1 MELRCLFLAAILVI
15 VPASSGTADELPLW
29 ESGLG
34 LSGLSMPDY
43 RGSDEQRSYVLPLP
57 YLIYRGEI
65 LRSDRK
71 GIYGHVFETDRVQ
84 LNISMDAS
92 VPVKSDRNAARNRMP
107 DLDATVQIGPA
118 LEICLVK
125 NCESDSIVQFRLPI
139 RAVVATD
146 ISHADGRGF
155 IANPQL
161 NFDFTK
167 IGSGRGWNLG
177 FAFGPLFATEQYHRY
192 YYDVSPDYAESGVRS
207 AYASRAGYSGSL
219 ALFALSKRFDRVWF
233 GAYGRYDN
241 LSNAVFADSPLVKT
255 KYAFMAGLG
264 FAWVFGESATL
275 VQATP

>member
-1 MELRCLFLAAILVI
+1 MRLRCLLLAAFLIAARAA
-15 VPASSGTADELPLW
+15 PGTADELPLW
-29 ESGLG
+29 EAGFG
-34 LSGLSMPDY
+34 FSGLSMPDY
-43 RGSDEQRSYVLPLP
+43 RGSSEQRSYLLPLP
-57 YLIYRGEI
+57 YMIYRGEI

-71 GIYGHVFETDRVQ
+71 GIYGQVFETDRVQ
-84 LNISMDAS
+84 LNISVDAS
-92 VPVKSDRNAARNRMP
+92 VPVTSDRNAARSGMP
-107 DLDATVQIGPA
+107 DLDATGQIGPA
-118 LEICLVK
+118 LEVCLVK
-125 NCESDSIVQFRLPI
+125 NCEADSIVQFRLPI

-146 ISHADGRGF
+146 FSRAHGIGY

-192 YYDVSPDYAESGVRS
+192 YYDVSQDYAISGVRS
-207 AYASRAGYSGSL
+207 TYSARAGYSGSL
-219 ALFALSKRFDRVWF
+219 ILFAISKRFDRVWF

-255 KYAFMAGLG
+255 KHAYMAGIG